1 MGFRCWEDGIASL
14 FSLVAKLGWTLK
26 GKQAIGA
33 VEIFVRAYCRYDR
46 TDLRL
51 FERAGLTGNS
61 RMTGVVSNDTVPHR
75 VQ

>member
-1 MGFRCWEDGIASL
+1 MGFRCLNDSIGPC
-14 FSLVAKLGWTLK
+14 FCLVAKLGWTLQ

-33 VEIFVRAYCRYDR
+33 VEIFVRADRRCDR

-61 RMTGVVSNDTVPHR
+61 RMTGVVSTDTVPHR

>member
-1 MGFRCWEDGIASL
+1 VIGGPGRFVPGD
-14 FSLVAKLGWTLK
+14 LGSDTKHRWTLA

-33 VEIFVRAYCRYDR
+33 VEIFVRADRRCDR

-61 RMTGVVSNDTVPHR
+61 RMTGVVSTDTVPHR